1 MLLTLGLGS
10 TVSDTGCV
18 ITVICD
24 AFPKWKRWMVT
35 AAVCLVGFSV
45 GLVYVTPV
53 IGFFFFLFTNALAS
67 PS

>member
-10 TVSDTGCV
+10 TVSDTGSV

-24 AFPKWKRWMVT
+24 AFPKWKRWAVT
-35 AAVCLVGFSV
+35 LVVCVVGFSI

-53 IGFFFFLFTNALAS
+53 TRFI
-67 PS
+67 